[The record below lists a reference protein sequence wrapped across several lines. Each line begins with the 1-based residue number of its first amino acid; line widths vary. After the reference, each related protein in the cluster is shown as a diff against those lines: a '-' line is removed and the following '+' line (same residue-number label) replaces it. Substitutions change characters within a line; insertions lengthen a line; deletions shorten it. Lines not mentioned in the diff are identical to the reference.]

1 MGAGAL
7 ASIGACDVS
16 APGARHRGACGQ
28 VSPSSSSGRE
38 HVGDLEVSCLVSLAV
53 LRALW
58 CWYCRGLSGELR
70 AAGHSHKGQIR
81 GGFLRSGPGLFPAAI
96 PIESFEDKR
105 CPGAGWKEKGFAAVT
120 GGQVLGQHLALS
132 LRRCGASPAAP
143 SETSWSVKCRWG
155 DARGAG
161 AEPSAACFYFPWFVE

>member
-16 APGARHRGACGQ
+16 APGARQRSACGQ

-38 HVGDLEVSCLVSLAV
+38 HVGDLEVSCLVSLTL
-53 LRALW
+53 LRALR
-58 CWYCRGLSGELR
+58 CRCRRGRSGELR
-70 AAGHSHKGQIR
+70 AAGHGHTGRIR

-96 PIESFEDKR
+96 PTESFEDKR
-105 CPGAGWKEKGFAAVT
+105 CPGAGWKEKGFAEVA
-120 GGQVLGQHLALS
+120 GSQVLGQHLALS
-132 LRRCGASPAAP
+132 LRRCGVSPTAP

-155 DARGAG
+155 DAQGVG
-161 AEPSAACFYFPWFVE
+161 AEPSAACFISPGL